1 MILPMLDLIVDF
13 HFLEKRPLRPSALST
28 NAYDDYAYSL
38 KGAITYGI
46 FSNTGSRRRISRIPG
61 RTWRTWHT
69 GRTRRT
75 WRTRGTRVSGN
86 PRTISGG
93 APGGVQAPTAPP
105 PQFVPQMTSTT
116 FAIDPGGIRR
126 CLFRNTYIWLNN
138 GEQFWFFPVFV
149 GRNSIAGFRWNGFFW
164 SYFGIDLNRISSFT
178 CF

>member
-1 MILPMLDLIVDF
+1 MGFFQHREPAEDFQDSRADLADLACREDPED
-13 HFLEKRPLRPSALST
+13 LE
-28 NAYDDYAYSL
+28 D
-38 KGAITYGI
+38 
-46 FSNTGSRRRISRIPG
+46 PG
-61 RTWRTWHT
+61 DQGFREPPDNFR
-69 GRTRRT
+69 
-75 WRTRGTRVSGN
+75 
-86 PRTISGG
+86 G

-105 PQFVPQMTSTT
+105 PQFVPQMSTTT

>member
-1 MILPMLDLIVDF
+1 MGFFPT
-13 HFLEKRPLRPSALST
+13 P
-28 NAYDDYAYSL
+28 
-38 KGAITYGI
+38 GAGGG
-46 FSNTGSRRRISRIPG
+46 FPG
-61 RTWRTWHT
+61 FP
-69 GRTRRT
+69 GGPGGPGVPGGPGGPGGPGFPG
-75 WRTRGTRVSGN
+75 GTPGQF
-86 PRTISGG
+86 PGG

-105 PQFVPQMTSTT
+105 PQFVPQMSSTT

>member
-1 MILPMLDLIVDF
+1 MLDLIVDF
-13 HFLEKRPLRPSALST
+13 HFLKKRLLRPNALSA

-46 FSNTGSRRRISRIPG
+46 FSNTGSRRRISRIP
-61 RTWRTWHT
+61 R
-69 GRTRRT
+69 RTRRT
-75 WRTRGTRVSGN
+75 WRARRTWRTRRTRVSGWN

-105 PQFVPQMTSTT
+105 PQFVPQMSSTT